1 MTQNPNPTF
10 NFADL
15 FDVVAAA
22 VPERAVVVC
31 VDGTLT
37 YAELARRS
45 SALAGYLAANGI
57 RRGDNVGL
65 QLSNG
70 PAYLEGF
77 LAACRIGAVP
87 FNVNYRYVRGELK
100 YLYDNSD
107 VAALLFNSELADS
120 VLPVAAEVESLK
132 LLLAVGE
139 EVEADD
145 RRVKSYE
152 AAIAE
157 GLDEPDPSS
166 RRDEDLLII
175 YTGGTTGHPKG
186 VMWPHK
192 SLFFGALGGG
202 GFFHPAGPVQS
213 PQELAERVE
222 QTPWLKTMPLAPLMH
237 GAALWSAIASLLAG
251 HTIVLN
257 PEGRFDAAQI
267 WDTVERQAVNIL
279 QIVGDAMAT
288 PLIDTLEAN
297 AGRWNLPALSY
308 IGSGG
313 AVFSEHLQDRFRK
326 LLDSVTISS
335 ALGATETGT
344 MGPGDRETEDGIMRY
359 NARPDLAVVVDAER
373 LAEPGETGIVARR
386 GVVPVG
392 YYGDPEKS
400 AETFVK
406 IDGVDYALGG
416 DAARLEE
423 DGSITVLGRGSMCIN
438 TGGEKVF
445 PEEVEQVLK
454 SHPAVL
460 DALVVGVPHP
470 RWTQMVA
477 AVVALREGCDAGV
490 EALQEHCREQLAG
503 YKVPR
508 EIRYEPELKRSAVGK
523 PDYAWAK
530 ERLTLA

>member
-1 MTQNPNPTF
+1 MTRNPNPSF

-15 FDVVAAA
+15 FDMVAAA
-22 VPERAVVVC
+22 VPDRPVVIRG
-31 VDGTLT
+31 DESLT
-37 YAELARRS
+37 YAELNGRS
-45 SALAGYLAANGI
+45 AALAGFLAANGI
-57 RRGDNVGL
+57 KRGDNVGL
-65 QLSNG
+65 QLANG
-70 PAYLEGF
+70 PAYLEAF
-77 LAACRIGAVP
+77 LAACSIGAVP
-87 FNVNYRYVRGELK
+87 FNINYRYVRGELK

-107 VAALLFNSELADS
+107 AAAILFNSELADS

-139 EVEADD
+139 ELDADD
-145 RRVKSYE
+145 RRIQSYE
-152 AAIAE
+152 AAMAA
-157 GLDEPDPSS
+157 GLSDPDPAS

-202 GFFHPAGPVQS
+202 GFFHPNGPIQS
-213 PQELAERVE
+213 PQELGERVE

-237 GAALWSAIASLLAG
+237 GAALWSAMASLFAG
-251 HTIVLN
+251 HTIILN
-257 PEGRFDAAQI
+257 PDGKFDAAGI
-267 WDTVERQAVNIL
+267 WDTVEREAVNIL
-279 QIVGDAMAT
+279 QIVGDAMGA
-288 PLIDTLEAN
+288 PLIDTLEEN
-297 AGRWNLPALSY
+297 PGRWNMPALSY

-313 AVFSEHLQDRFRK
+313 AVFSEHLQNRFRAV
-326 LLDSVTISS
+326 LDSVTISS

-344 MGPGDRETEDGIMRY
+344 MGPGDRATKDGIMRY
-359 NARPDLAVVVDAER
+359 NARPDLAVIVDAKR
-373 LAEPGETGIVARR
+373 LAGPGETGIVARR

-406 IDGVDYALGG
+406 IDGIDYALGG
-416 DAARLEE
+416 DAARLED

-454 SHPAVL
+454 SHAGVL

-477 AVVALREGCDAGV
+477 AVVALREGTAADV
-490 EALQEHCREQLAG
+490 EALQEHCKEQLAG

-508 EIRYEPELKRSAVGK
+508 EIRFEPELKRSAVGK

-530 ERLTLA
+530 ERLTAA

>member
-1 MTQNPNPTF
+1 MTTLSNPSF

-15 FDVVAAA
+15 FEAVAAA
-22 VPERAVVVC
+22 VPERTVLVC
-31 VDGTLT
+31 GDDALT
-37 YAELARRS
+37 YAELSERS
-45 SALAGYLAANGI
+45 AALAGYLHANGI

-65 QLSNG
+65 QLANG
-70 PAYLEGF
+70 PAYLEAF

-87 FNVNYRYVRGELK
+87 FNINYRYVKAELN

-107 VAALLFNSELADS
+107 IKALFFNSSMADD
-120 VLPVAAEVESLK
+120 VLPVAAEVDTLELM
-132 LLLAVGE
+132 LAVGE
-139 EVEADD
+139 ELSVDD

-157 GLDEPDPSS
+157 KSPEPDSS
-166 RRDEDLLII
+166 DRSGHDLLII
-175 YTGGTTGHPKG
+175 YTGGTTGAPKG
-186 VMWPHK
+186 VMWPHQ

-202 GFFHPAGPVQS
+202 AFFHPGGPVKS
-213 PQELAERVE
+213 PVELGERVHE
-222 QTPWLKTMPLAPLMH
+222 TPMLRTMPLAPLMH

-257 PEGRFDAAQI
+257 PDLGFDAGKI
-267 WDTVERQAVNIL
+267 WDLTVEKSVNIM
-279 QIVGDAMAT
+279 QIVGDAMAA
-288 PLIDTLEAN
+288 PLIDALEAN
-297 AGRWNLPALSY
+297 PDRWNLAALNY

-313 AVFSEHLQDRFRK
+313 AVFSEPLQQRFRK
-326 LLDSVTISS
+326 LLESITISS

-344 MGPGDRETEDGIMRY
+344 MGPSDRETNEGIMRY
-359 NARPDLAVVVDAER
+359 NPRPDLAVLIDAKR
-373 LAEPGETGIVARR
+373 LAEPGETGVIARR

-400 AETFVK
+400 AATFLK

-423 DGSITVLGRGSMCIN
+423 DGSITVLGRGSTCIN

-445 PEEVEQVLK
+445 PEEVEQILK
-454 SHPAVL
+454 AHPAVV
-460 DALVVGVPHP
+460 DALVVGIPHP

-477 AVVALREGCDAGV
+477 AVIALREGADADV
-490 EALQEHCREQLAG
+490 ESLQEHCRSALAG

-508 EIRYEPELKRSAVGK
+508 EFRFEPSLQRSAVGK
-523 PDYAWAK
+523 PDYKWAK
-530 ERLTLA
+530 ERLTT